1 MILPADINRKQFG
14 STRLKEGYDQNE
26 VDEFLDRV
34 EEDYAS
40 VIAERDRLLRE
51 VALLRRK
58 LDQMTHKASEA
69 DTQVMPA
76 TPVGSAEKILVAA
89 QRTAEQVEQEANA
102 EAGQIRA
109 AARAEADNIRTTARS
124 EATEL
129 RDNAEAERQRI
140 LNQLKTEQ
148 TQLEE
153 NIEILKS
160 KRAGYKSWLR
170 AALARIEEEEATG
183 A

>member
-1 MILPADINRKQFG
+1 MIAPADINRKQFT
-14 STRLKEGYDQNE
+14 STRLKEGYDQTE
-26 VDEFLDRV
+26 VDTFLDQV

-40 VIAERDRLLRE
+40 VIAERDRLIRE
-51 VALLRRK
+51 VNLLKRK
-58 LDQMTHKASEA
+58 LANSSSEA
-69 DTQVMPA
+69 QTQVIPA
-76 TPVGSAEKILVAA
+76 TPAGSAEKILVAA

-124 EATEL
+124 EASEL

-170 AALARIEEEEATG
+170 AALARIEEEEASG

>member
-1 MILPADINRKQFG
+1 MIAPADINRKQFS
-14 STRLKEGYDQNE
+14 STRLKEGYDQTE

-34 EEDYAS
+34 EEDYSS

-51 VALLRRK
+51 VDLLRRK
-58 LDQMTHKASEA
+58 LERTVKASSEA
-69 DTQVMPA
+69 ATQVLPTTPA
-76 TPVGSAEKILVAA
+76 GSAEKILVAA

-124 EATEL
+124 EASEL
-129 RDNAEAERQRI
+129 RDTAEAERQRI

-170 AALARIEEEEATG
+170 AALARIEEEEASG

>member
-34 EEDYAS
+34 EEDYSS
-40 VIAERDRLLRE
+40 VIAERDRLIRE
-51 VALLRRK
+51 VDLLRRK
-58 LDQMTHKASEA
+58 LNAVKSSPEA
-69 DTQVMPA
+69 ATQVLPTTPA
-76 TPVGSAEKILVAA
+76 GSAEKILVAA

-109 AARAEADNIRTTARS
+109 AARAEADNIRTTARG

-170 AALARIEEEEATG
+170 AALARIEEEEASG